1 MATIDGKC
9 PYRSMHGTGTGF
21 SGVFLSVWVPS
32 MDLYKHLVFLGDSII
47 VDDRCLYNLHMEFPS
62 KAMFYNFVQGLQR
75 YIATVIFYFRN
86 ETALLA
92 HSLSKFFLRQ
102 A

>member
-9 PYRSMHGTGTGF
+9 PYRSMHGTGTGI

-47 VDDRCLYNLHMEFPS
+47 VDDRNLNNLDMEFPS
-62 KAMFYNFVQGLQR
+62 KTALNNFVQGLQC
-75 YIATVIFYFRN
+75 YIATVILYLRD